1 MATLALTL
9 ILSACSPAQNWRD
22 IAFEGSGLKA
32 QLPCKPDRTTRTV
45 PLGGLSVDLQVAG
58 CESGTAMVAVMT
70 AALPAGSDAVA
81 VLSGWQKA
89 TMENARVNPASTIGQ
104 QQVWHRPGHL
114 PLTSSQRVQAMGL
127 KNNGEPVAM
136 DAVWGAVTEGERL
149 RVVHAVVYDRKI
161 QPEMANTLFES
172 IKP

>member
-1 MATLALTL
+1 M
-9 ILSACSPAQNWRD
+9 
-22 IAFEGSGLKA
+22 
-32 QLPCKPDRTTRTV
+32 
-45 PLGGLSVDLQVAG
+45 
-58 CESGTAMVAVMT
+58 
-70 AALPAGSDAVA
+70 
-81 VLSGWQKA
+81 
-89 TMENARVNPASTIGQ
+89 GQ

-127 KNNGEPVAM
+127 KNTGEPVAM